1 MQELAGGFDGGDAG
15 GTKIEV
21 AAVVEDDVGG
31 LAAALVA
38 GDALGDASGYG
49 GSVDG
54 LPVAGDDVPLH
65 GDKAQF
71 AGGAE
76 DVGAAGSVGRAE
88 IMDGGSEGVF
98 EAFVAGG

>member
-1 MQELAGGFDGGDAG
+1 MQELVGGFDGGGAG
-15 GTKIEV
+15 GTKVEA

-49 GSVDG
+49 CSVDG
-54 LPVAGDDVPLH
+54 LPVAGDDVPLD
-65 GDKAQF
+65 GDEAQF

-76 DVGAAGSVGRAE
+76 DVGAAGSVGWAEVVDGDAEGEIGRAH
-88 IMDGGSEGVF
+88 V
-98 EAFVAGG
+98 